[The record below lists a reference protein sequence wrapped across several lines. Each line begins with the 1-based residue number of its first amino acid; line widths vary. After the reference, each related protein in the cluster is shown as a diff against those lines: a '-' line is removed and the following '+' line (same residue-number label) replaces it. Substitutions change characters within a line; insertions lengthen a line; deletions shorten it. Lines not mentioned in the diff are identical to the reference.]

1 MKLPNLKIKTT
12 YWHGIPVNLPE
23 SKAGWLLYIG
33 GPSVF
38 SVVIIVLVL
47 VGILQ
52 DS

>member
-33 GPSVF
+33 GSSVV
-38 SVVIIVLVL
+38 SVVIVVVVL
-47 VGILQ
+47 VGLLQ

>member
-1 MKLPNLKIKTT
+1 MELPNLKIKTH
-12 YWHGIPVNLPE
+12 YWHGIPVNFPE

-38 SVVIIVLVL
+38 SVIIIVLVL
-47 VGILQ
+47 VGVLQ

>member
-23 SKAGWLLYIG
+23 SKAGRLLYIG
-33 GPSVF
+33 GPSVV
-38 SVVIIVLVL
+38 SVVIVVLVL
-47 VGILQ
+47 VGLLK